1 MGRAAMPWSIAAG
14 HAKGYL
20 ARMRFRLASWIVAL
34 MVVLALSLGS
44 VAQSVMAAEMSPTI
58 AAGSDSIPPE
68 DCDACGS
75 DAAMTDLNCSAAC
88 SSSATLASPLL
99 VNRGLVPQF
108 ATFVAADQAS
118 WRANPDPFPPR
129 SHVLS

>member
-1 MGRAAMPWSIAAG
+1 
-14 HAKGYL
+14 
-20 ARMRFRLASWIVAL
+20 MRFRLASWIVAL
-34 MVVLALSLGS
+34 MVVLAFSLGS
-44 VAQSVMAAEMSPTI
+44 VAQSAMAAEMSPTI

-68 DCDACGS
+68 DCDACGG
-75 DAAMTDLNCSAAC
+75 DAAMTNMNCSAVC
-88 SSSATLASPLL
+88 STSATVASPAL
-99 VNRGLVPQF
+99 VKRGLVPQF